1 MVGIESINTYDEIE
15 MFESYFRDDLRPNYN
30 HFGPV
35 YDLQPG
41 VECDSFRH
49 FLIPPST
56 WKEIANDGL
65 KGEYRY
71 FQDAYWGHWGGAL
84 STVRDWVATSVEE
97 VEGMVERGGK
107 WIMEMKMK
115 MRTMTVMIVAGK
127 RARSAMRTK
136 MIKQRKKVRR
146 LWML

>member
-1 MVGIESINTYDEIE
+1 MRFIPSFSHTSIH
-15 MFESYFRDDLRPNYN
+15 L
-30 HFGPV
+30 
-35 YDLQPG
+35 
-41 VECDSFRH
+41 
-49 FLIPPST
+49 
-56 WKEIANDGL
+56 KEIANDGL
-65 KGEYRY
+65 EGEYRY